1 MTELMRVGSRA
12 LGLVQGAEGGTV
24 REFLSITLGG
34 QAYAVALTQIREI
47 LTPPPLTVVP
57 RAPEY
62 VVGVCS
68 VRGQL
73 VTVIDL
79 KTRLRIWASEGAHRY
94 RILLSES
101 HGETLGY
108 LVDEVRQ
115 VVRLLDEQ
123 VEPAA
128 AALGGDVAE
137 HVVGIGRQGGEVLVL
152 LDLARLSMNSGG

>member
-1 MTELMRVGSRA
+1 MTELMRVGGRA
-12 LGLVQGAEGGTV
+12 LNLVPGADGGAI
-24 REFLSITLGG
+24 REFLSIMLGG
-34 QAYAVALTQIREI
+34 QLYAVALTQIREI
-47 LTPPPLTVVP
+47 LTPPPMTVVP

-73 VTVIDL
+73 VTVVDL

-101 HGETLGY
+101 RGEVLGY

-115 VVRLLDEQ
+115 VVRLLDDQ
-123 VEPAA
+123 VEPA

-137 HVVGIGRQGGEVLVL
+137 HVVGIGRHGREVLIL
-152 LDLARLSMNSGG
+152 LDLERLSMNSGG